1 MILILIVDE
10 SSAVSRRETAESG
23 DDMQQAPEITDVLE
37 YMDSVVVYQHTV
49 YQVSYQHTGYQ
60 WLALALH
67 LNRLIGRLLTC
78 QEMFSK

>member
-49 YQVSYQHTGYQ
+49 YKVSYQHTGYQ
-60 WLALALH
+60 WLALH
-67 LNRLIGRLLTC
+67 SSQPINWPSFDVPGDV
-78 QEMFSK
+78 F